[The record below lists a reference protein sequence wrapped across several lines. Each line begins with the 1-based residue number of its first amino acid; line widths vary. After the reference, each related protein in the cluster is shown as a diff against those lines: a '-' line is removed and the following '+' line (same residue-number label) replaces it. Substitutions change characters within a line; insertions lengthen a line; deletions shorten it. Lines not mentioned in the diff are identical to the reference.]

1 MTLSCVPKKITW
13 NFASMAETLRDSKQ
27 YGYATPDNIPFD
39 FASFKKKRDEN
50 ILGLNR
56 AYESNWSR
64 EGITLVHGTAK
75 FVGPKE
81 LEVELQ
87 DGSGKERFTAKHIC
101 IATGGHPVVP
111 KEIPGSEVRIS

>member
-1 MTLSCVPKKITW
+1 
-13 NFASMAETLRDSKQ
+13 MAETLRDSKQ

-81 LEVELQ
+81 LEVAGWKWKGEVYGQAYLHCNWGPSSCSEG
-87 DGSGKERFTAKHIC
+87 DSGE
-101 IATGGHPVVP
+101 
-111 KEIPGSEVRIS
+111 

>member
-13 NFASMAETLRDSKQ
+13 NFASMAEALRDSKQ

-56 AYESNWSR
+56 AYESNWEVCR
-64 EGITLVHGTAK
+64 PEG
-75 FVGPKE
+75 
-81 LEVELQ
+81 
-87 DGSGKERFTAKHIC
+87 
-101 IATGGHPVVP
+101 
-111 KEIPGSEVRIS
+111 VRG